1 MSENSDEIEID
12 IIEVAKTVW
21 NGKKLIVIIT
31 SFFVLIGVL
40 NALLSPIVFT
50 SSTTFIPSSQEGSS
64 GSGLS
69 GVASLVG
76 INLGA
81 ISSGNEIPSLMYPQV
96 SESVEFKRLML
107 EEFIDEKKQIVMKKY
122 LADYYKIDDNL
133 ELNNPNKS
141 FVSEFEDKLFNVLEN
156 KIFTISVNNKDG
168 FVTISANMPESEYAA
183 YVAINARNILQKII
197 INNKIKSAKQ
207 KLEFSEKQLKS
218 KRIEFDE
225 IQNKLGYFNDSNLN
239 IVTSSIIN
247 EREKLEAEFQIINA
261 VIVELSK
268 QVEQNK
274 LQVSKDTPVFSI
286 IKEATM
292 PFKRSSPKR
301 TIMVLMFGFIGFVLS
316 AVFVIIKDPLITIL
330 KKIRS

>member
-1 MSENSDEIEID
+1 MSENSDEIDLIEI
-12 IIEVAKTVW
+12 AKTIW

-31 SFFVLIGVL
+31 SFFILIGVVSV
-40 NALLSPIVFT
+40 LLSPVVFT

-81 ISSGNEIPSLMYPQV
+81 MSSGNEIPSSMYPQV

-107 EEFIDEKKQIVMKKY
+107 EEFIDEKKQIVMKRY

-133 ELNNPNKS
+133 ELNKPNKS
-141 FVSEFEDKLFNVLEN
+141 FVSKFEDELFDLLQN
-156 KIFTISVNNKDG
+156 KIFSISVNQKDG

-183 YVAINARNILQKII
+183 YAAINARNILQKII

-207 KLEFSEKQLKS
+207 NLEFSEEQLKS
-218 KRIEFDE
+218 KKIEFDE

-239 IVTSSIIN
+239 IVTSPIVN
-247 EREKLEAEFQIINA
+247 ERKKLEAEFQIINA

-286 IKEATM
+286 IKEASM
-292 PFKRSSPKR
+292 PVLRSSPKR
-301 TIMVLMFGFIGFVLS
+301 TQMVLIFGFIGFILS
-316 AVFVIIKDPLITIL
+316 TVFILIKKPLLVIINEIK
-330 KKIRS
+330 S

>member
-1 MSENSDEIEID
+1 MMSENSDEIDLIEI
-12 IIEVAKTVW
+12 AKTIW
-21 NGKKLIVIIT
+21 NGKKLIAILS

-40 NALLSPIVFT
+40 IALLSPVIFT
-50 SSTTFIPSSQEGSS
+50 SSTTFIPSSQEGTS
-64 GSGLS
+64 GSNLS

-81 ISSGNEIPSLMYPQV
+81 MSSGNEIPSAMYPQI

-107 EEFIDEKKQIVMKKY
+107 DEFIDEKKQITMKNY
-122 LADYYKIDDNL
+122 LSDYYNIDDNSKF
-133 ELNNPNKS
+133 NNSNES
-141 FVSEFEDKLFNVLEN
+141 FVSEFENKLFNLLEN
-156 KIFTISVNNKDG
+156 KIFAISVNQKDR

-183 YVAINARNILQKII
+183 YAAINARNILQKII
-197 INNKIKSAKQ
+197 INNKIKGAKQ
-207 KLEFSEKQLKS
+207 NLEFSEEQLKS

-247 EREKLEAEFQIINA
+247 ERNKLEAEFQIINA

-292 PFKRSSPKR
+292 PVLKSSPKR
-301 TIMVLMFGFIGFVLS
+301 TQMVLIFGALGFILSIVCVLLKGHLLN
-316 AVFVIIKDPLITIL
+316 IINEIK
-330 KKIRS
+330 S

>member
-1 MSENSDEIEID
+1 MNNNSDGIDVIEI
-12 IIEVAKTVW
+12 AKTIW
-21 NGKKLIVIIT
+21 NGKKLIVVIS
-31 SFFVLIGVL
+31 SFFVMIGVVS
-40 NALLSPIVFT
+40 ALLSPVIFT

-64 GSGLS
+64 ASGLS

-76 INLGA
+76 INLNA
-81 ISSGNEIPSLMYPQV
+81 MSSGGEIPSSMYPQI
-96 SESVEFKRLML
+96 SESVEFKRLIL
-107 EEFIDEKKQIVMKKY
+107 EEFIDEKKQVVLKNY
-122 LADYYKIDDNL
+122 LADYYSVDNNL
-133 ELNNPNKS
+133 EFNNSNKS
-141 FVSEFEDKLFNVLEN
+141 FVSEFEDDLFEIIKEIL
-156 KIFTISVNNKDG
+156 TISVDQKDG

-183 YVAINARNILQKII
+183 YAAINARNILQKII

-207 KLEFSEKQLKS
+207 NLEFSEEQLKS
-218 KRIEFDE
+218 KRKEFNE

-292 PFKRSSPKR
+292 PVIRTSPKR
-301 TIMVLMFGFIGFVLS
+301 TQMVLIYGFIGFILS
-316 AVFVIIKDPLITIL
+316 ALFVIIKDPLTAIL
-330 KKIRS
+330 KEFSS

>member
-1 MSENSDEIEID
+1 MSENSDEIDLIEIAK
-12 IIEVAKTVW
+12 IIW
-21 NGKKLIVIIT
+21 NGKKLIAAIS
-31 SFFVLIGVL
+31 SFFVLIGVVTS
-40 NALLSPIVFT
+40 LLSPIIYT
-50 SSTTFIPSSQEGSS
+50 SSTTFIPSYQEGSS
-64 GSGLS
+64 GSSLS

-81 ISSGNEIPSLMYPQV
+81 MSSGNEIPSSMYPQV

-107 EEFIDEKKQIVMKKY
+107 EEFIDEKKQIVMKRY

-133 ELNNPNKS
+133 ELNKPNKS
-141 FVSEFEDKLFNVLEN
+141 FVSKFEDELFDLLQN
-156 KIFTISVNNKDG
+156 KIFSISVNQKDG

-183 YVAINARNILQKII
+183 YAAINARNILQKII

-207 KLEFSEKQLKS
+207 NLEFSEEQLKS
-218 KRIEFDE
+218 KKIEFDE

-239 IVTSSIIN
+239 IVTSPIVN
-247 EREKLEAEFQIINA
+247 ERKKLEAEFQIINA

-286 IKEATM
+286 IKEASM
-292 PFKRSSPKR
+292 PVLRSSPKR
-301 TIMVLMFGFIGFVLS
+301 TQMVLIFGFIGFILS
-316 AVFVIIKDPLITIL
+316 TVFILIKKPLLVIINEIK
-330 KKIRS
+330 S

>member
-1 MSENSDEIEID
+1 MMSENSDEIDLIEI
-12 IIEVAKTVW
+12 AKTIW
-21 NGKKLIVIIT
+21 NGKKLIAILS

-40 NALLSPIVFT
+40 IALLSPVVFT
-50 SSTTFIPSSQEGSS
+50 SSTTFIPSSQEGTS
-64 GSGLS
+64 GSNLS

-81 ISSGNEIPSLMYPQV
+81 MSSGNEIPSAMYPQI

-107 EEFIDEKKQIVMKKY
+107 DEFIDEKKQITMKNY
-122 LADYYKIDDNL
+122 LSDYYNIDDNSKF
-133 ELNNPNKS
+133 NNSNES
-141 FVSEFEDKLFNVLEN
+141 FVSEFENKLFNLLEN
-156 KIFTISVNNKDG
+156 KIFAISVNQKDR

-183 YVAINARNILQKII
+183 YAAINARNILQKII
-197 INNKIKSAKQ
+197 INNKIKGAKQ
-207 KLEFSEKQLKS
+207 NLEFSEEQLKS

-247 EREKLEAEFQIINA
+247 ERNKLEAEFQIINA

-292 PFKRSSPKR
+292 PVLKSSPKR
-301 TIMVLMFGFIGFVLS
+301 TQMVLIFGVLGFILSIVYVLLKGYLS
-316 AVFVIIKDPLITIL
+316 NIINE
-330 KKIRS
+330 IRS

>member
-1 MSENSDEIEID
+1 MSENSDEIDLIEIAK
-12 IIEVAKTVW
+12 IIW
-21 NGKKLIVIIT
+21 NAKKLIAAIS
-31 SFFVLIGVL
+31 SFFVLIGVVTS
-40 NALLSPIVFT
+40 LLSPIIYT

-81 ISSGNEIPSLMYPQV
+81 MSSGNEIPSSMYPQF

-107 EEFIDEKKQIVMKKY
+107 EEFIDEKKQVVFKNY
-122 LADYYKIDDNL
+122 LADYYSVDNNS
-133 ELNNPNKS
+133 ELNNSNKS
-141 FVSEFEDKLFNVLEN
+141 FVSEFENDLFNIINDIL
-156 KIFTISVNNKDG
+156 TISVNQKDG

-183 YVAINARNILQKII
+183 YAAINARNILQKII

-207 KLEFSEKQLKS
+207 NLEFSEEQLKS
-218 KRIEFDE
+218 KKIEFDE

-247 EREKLEAEFQIINA
+247 ERKKLEAEFQIINA
-261 VIVELSK
+261 VMVELSK

-286 IKEATM
+286 VKEAAM
-292 PFKRSSPKR
+292 PVLRSSPKR
-301 TIMVLMFGFIGFVLS
+301 TQMVLIFGFIGFILS
-316 AVFVIIKDPLITIL
+316 TVFVIIKDPLISIL
-330 KKIRS
+330 KEVRS

>member
-1 MSENSDEIEID
+1 MSENSDEIDLIEI
-12 IIEVAKTVW
+12 AKSVW
-21 NGKKLIVIIT
+21 NGKKLIGVIT

-40 NALLSPIVFT
+40 SALLSPVVFT

-81 ISSGNEIPSLMYPQV
+81 MSSGNEIPSSMYPQV

-107 EEFIDEKKQIVMKKY
+107 EEFIDEKKQIVMKRY

-133 ELNNPNKS
+133 ELNKPNKS
-141 FVSEFEDKLFNVLEN
+141 FVSKFEDELFDLLQN
-156 KIFTISVNNKDG
+156 KIFSISVNQKDG

-183 YVAINARNILQKII
+183 YAAINARNILQKII

-207 KLEFSEKQLKS
+207 NLEFSEEQLKS
-218 KRIEFDE
+218 KKIEFDE

-239 IVTSSIIN
+239 IVNSSVIN
-247 EREKLEAEFQIINA
+247 ERKKLEAEFQIINA
-261 VIVELSK
+261 VMVELSK

-286 IKEATM
+286 IKEAAM
-292 PFKRSSPKR
+292 PVIRSSPQR
-301 TIMVLMFGFIGFVLS
+301 RQMVLMYGFIGFILS
-316 AVFVIIKDPLITIL
+316 TVFVVSKDRLITIL
-330 KKIRS
+330 KEIRS

>member
-1 MSENSDEIEID
+1 
-12 IIEVAKTVW
+12 
-21 NGKKLIVIIT
+21 
-31 SFFVLIGVL
+31 
-40 NALLSPIVFT
+40 
-50 SSTTFIPSSQEGSS
+50 
-64 GSGLS
+64 
-69 GVASLVG
+69 VG

-81 ISSGNEIPSLMYPQV
+81 MSSGNEIPSSMYPQV

-107 EEFIDEKKQIVMKKY
+107 EEFIDEKKQIVMKSY

-133 ELNNPNKS
+133 KINNSNKS
-141 FVSEFEDKLFNVLEN
+141 FISKFEDKLFNLLQK
-156 KIFTISVNNKDG
+156 KIFSISVNEKDG

-183 YVAINARNILQKII
+183 YAAINARNILQKII
-197 INNKIKSAKQ
+197 INTKIKGAKQ
-207 KLEFSEKQLKS
+207 NLKFSEEQLKS

-247 EREKLEAEFQIINA
+247 ERKKLEADFQIINA

-292 PFKRSSPKR
+292 PVLRSSPKR
-301 TIMVLMFGFIGFVLS
+301 AQMVLIFGFLGLILSIVYVLLKDYLLN
-316 AVFVIIKDPLITIL
+316 IINE
-330 KKIRS
+330 IRS

>member
-1 MSENSDEIEID
+1 MSENSDEIDLIEIAK
-12 IIEVAKTVW
+12 IIW
-21 NGKKLIVIIT
+21 NAKKLIAAIS
-31 SFFVLIGVL
+31 SFFVLIGVVTS
-40 NALLSPIVFT
+40 LLSPIIYT

-81 ISSGNEIPSLMYPQV
+81 MSSGNEIPSSMYPQV

-107 EEFIDEKKQIVMKKY
+107 EEFIDEKKQIVMKRY

-133 ELNNPNKS
+133 ELNKPNKS
-141 FVSEFEDKLFNVLEN
+141 FVSKFEDELFDLLQN
-156 KIFTISVNNKDG
+156 KIFSISVNQKDG

-183 YVAINARNILQKII
+183 YAAINARNILQKII

-207 KLEFSEKQLKS
+207 NLEFSEEQLKS
-218 KRIEFDE
+218 KRVVFDE

-239 IVTSSIIN
+239 IVTSPIVN
-247 EREKLEAEFQIINA
+247 ERKKLEAEFQIINA

-286 IKEATM
+286 IKEASM
-292 PFKRSSPKR
+292 PVLRSSPKR
-301 TIMVLMFGFIGFVLS
+301 TQMVLIFGFIGFILS
-316 AVFVIIKDPLITIL
+316 TVFILIKKPLLVIINEIK
-330 KKIRS
+330 S

>member
-1 MSENSDEIEID
+1 MSENSDEIDLIEI
-12 IIEVAKTVW
+12 AKSVW
-21 NGKKLIVIIT
+21 NGKKLIGVIT
-31 SFFVLIGVL
+31 SFFILIGVL
-40 NALLSPIVFT
+40 SALLSPVVFT

-64 GSGLS
+64 GSGLN
-69 GVASLVG
+69 GVASIIG

-81 ISSGNEIPSLMYPQV
+81 ISSGNEIPSSMYPQV

-107 EEFIDEKKQIVMKKY
+107 EEFIDEKKQVVMKRY

-133 ELNNPNKS
+133 EFNKPNKS
-141 FVSEFEDKLFNVLEN
+141 FVSKFEDELFNLLQN
-156 KIFTISVNNKDG
+156 KIFSISVNQKDG

-183 YVAINARNILQKII
+183 YAAINARNILQKII

-207 KLEFSEKQLKS
+207 SLAFSEEQLKS
-218 KRIEFDE
+218 KRVEFDE
-225 IQNKLGYFNDSNLN
+225 IQNKLAYFNDSNLN
-239 IVTSSIIN
+239 IVNSSIIN

-286 IKEATM
+286 IKEASM
-292 PFKRSSPKR
+292 PVLKSSPKR
-301 TIMVLMFGFIGFVLS
+301 AQMVLIFGFIGLILS
-316 AVFVIIKDPLITIL
+316 AFFVIIKDPLITIL
-330 KKIRS
+330 KEVRS

>member
-1 MSENSDEIEID
+1 MSENSDEIDLIEI
-12 IIEVAKTVW
+12 AKTIW
-21 NGKKLIVIIT
+21 NGKKLIATIS
-31 SFFVLIGVL
+31 SFFVLIGVVT
-40 NALLSPIVFT
+40 ALLSPVIYT
-50 SSTTFIPSSQEGSS
+50 STTTFIPSYQEGSS

-81 ISSGNEIPSLMYPQV
+81 MSSGNEIPSSMYPQV

-107 EEFIDEKKQIVMKKY
+107 EEFIDEKKQVVFKDY
-122 LADYYKIDDNL
+122 LAKYYSVDNNSKF
-133 ELNNPNKS
+133 NNSNKS
-141 FVSEFEDKLFNVLEN
+141 FVSEFENHLF
-156 KIFTISVNNKDG
+156 KIINDILTISVNQKDG

-183 YVAINARNILQKII
+183 YTAINARNILQKII

-207 KLEFSEKQLKS
+207 NLEFSEEQLKS
-218 KRIEFDE
+218 KKIEFDE

-247 EREKLEAEFQIINA
+247 ERKKLEAEFQIINA
-261 VIVELSK
+261 VMVELSK

-286 IKEATM
+286 IKEAAM
-292 PFKRSSPKR
+292 PVMRSSPKR
-301 TIMVLMFGFIGFVLS
+301 TQT
-316 AVFVIIKDPLITIL
+316 VIIYGLMGLMLSVLYTLFKGPMATVFKEIN
-330 KKIRS
+330 S